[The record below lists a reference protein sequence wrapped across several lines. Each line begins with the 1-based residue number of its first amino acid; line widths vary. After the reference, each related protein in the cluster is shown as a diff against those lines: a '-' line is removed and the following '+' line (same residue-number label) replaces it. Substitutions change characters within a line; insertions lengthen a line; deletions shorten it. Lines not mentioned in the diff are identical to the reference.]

1 MMKSSLSK
9 DEALVRGIFTELC
22 YVKRRNIL
30 KLVLATGN
38 KGKLREFQQMCQDQ
52 VVPFSDLLDEFEI
65 VEDGDT
71 FAANALIKAHTIY
84 EKLGEKYLVIADDS
98 GISLPILDGAPGIYS
113 ARYAGVGV
121 TDKDNLYKLIEAV
134 KKKGLRSTPAY
145 YTAAI
150 AIVSKYGEYVV
161 HGWMYGDV
169 IAEARGDNGFGYDP
183 MFIPTR
189 YKHTLAELDDDVKNE
204 ISHRVK
210 ALALAKPI
218 IDMLQKKGDR

>member
-1 MMKSSLSK
+1 MK
-9 DEALVRGIFTELC
+9 I
-22 YVKRRNIL
+22 
-30 KLVLATGN
+30 VLATGN
-38 KGKLREFQQMCQDQ
+38 KGKLREFKQMCQDEI
-52 VVPFSDLLDEFEI
+52 VPFSDLLGEFEI

-71 FAANALIKAHTIY
+71 FAANALIKARTIY
-84 EKLGEKYLVIADDS
+84 EKLGEEYLVISDDS

-134 KKKGLRSTPAY
+134 KEKGVKSTPAY

-161 HGWMYGDV
+161 HGWMHGDV
-169 IAEARGDNGFGYDP
+169 LDHTRGDKGFGYDP
-183 MFIPTR
+183 MFIPAGMD
-189 YKHTLAELDDDVKNE
+189 KTLGELDDDVKSK
-204 ISHRVK
+204 ISHRGK

-218 IDMLQKKGDR
+218 IQMLKSK

>member
-1 MMKSSLSK
+1 M
-9 DEALVRGIFTELC
+9 
-22 YVKRRNIL
+22 

-38 KGKLREFQQMCQDQ
+38 KGKLREFQQMCKDE
-52 VVPFSDLLDEFEI
+52 VVPFSELLGAFEI

-71 FAANALIKAHTIY
+71 FAANALIKARTIY
-84 EKLGEKYLVIADDS
+84 EKLGEEYLVISDDS

-121 TDKDNLYKLIEAV
+121 TDKENLNKLIDAV
-134 KKKGLRSTPAY
+134 KEKGLASTPAY

-161 HGWMYGDV
+161 HGWMHGDV
-169 IAEARGDNGFGYDP
+169 IAESRGEKGFGYDG
-183 MFIPTR
+183 MFIPSG
-189 YKHTLAELDDDVKNE
+189 YDKTLGELDDEIKAG
-204 ISHRVK
+204 ISHRGQ

-218 IDMLQKKGDR
+218 IGMLRNK